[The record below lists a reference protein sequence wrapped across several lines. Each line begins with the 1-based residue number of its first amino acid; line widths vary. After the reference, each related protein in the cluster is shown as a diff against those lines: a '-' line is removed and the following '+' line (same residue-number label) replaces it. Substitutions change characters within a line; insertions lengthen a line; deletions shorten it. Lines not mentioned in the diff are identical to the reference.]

1 MRDSG
6 EDYSAH
12 KKMHGR
18 IYLSDSMVYVHVR
31 VRRGESFMGQQT
43 EGRARD
49 EGRRPRRTCDATSS
63 PDIAPPSWTL
73 RNSCHHTVYDH
84 PYLASRHG
92 VDV

>member
-31 VRRGESFMGQQT
+31 VRRGESFMGQPNGG
-43 EGRARD
+43 EGK
-49 EGRRPRRTCDATSS
+49 GRRET
-63 PDIAPPSWTL
+63 PPSDV
-73 RNSCHHTVYDH
+73 R
-84 PYLASRHG
+84 RHIFTRHCST
-92 VDV
+92 